1 MKVKDVISD
10 GCTVAGCSLGVG
22 FLCGKEAQVFVG
34 NFANAAIFALC
45 FFVATLLLRN
55 FCLQKKC
62 FCTRAFCESCFCGL
76 KNVFYALF
84 CACCFVCAV
93 TALSALQQVL
103 QSFLFQ
109 TSLPLFSVAA
119 ALLSAA
125 VLKSGMKTL
134 KILNVVSVALCVLY
148 VVFVAIC
155 AKTPCQQLN
164 VAPSKPVKYAFFSVT
179 VSLAVLAPLSKTS
192 AKQNFWAS
200 LLATAILGGLTCAI
214 ICFADFSLQTPFFVP
229 NNLPLQIFGAVA
241 LLIATVTG
249 VVANALPVVQSAVG
263 VLEDKTLSLLCVFCL
278 AVVFS
283 TLGFDFILDYGYL
296 FVAAVGVCVTLFVA
310 VQLAAER
317 IRCKKHKKKLCEI
330 LKTRPTKQ

>member
-1 MKVKDVISD
+1 MKVKDVILD

-34 NFANAAIFALC
+34 NFANTAIFASC
-45 FFVATLLLRN
+45 FFVSTLLVRN
-55 FCLQKKC
+55 FCLQKRS
-62 FCTRAFCESCFCGL
+62 FCTESFCNVCFGGA
-76 KNVFYALF
+76 KSIFYALF

-93 TALSALQQVL
+93 TALSALQHCL

-109 TSLPLFSVAA
+109 TSLPFFSVVA
-119 ALLSAA
+119 ALISAA

-134 KILNVVSVALCVLY
+134 KILNVISVALSLLY

-155 AKTPCQQLN
+155 AKNPCKQLY
-164 VAPSKPVKYAFFSVT
+164 VAPSKSVKYAFFSVT

-192 AKQNFWAS
+192 AKQNFWAT

-229 NNLPLQIFGAVA
+229 NSLPLKIFGAIT

-249 VVANALPVVQSAVG
+249 VVANALPVVQIAVG
-263 VLEDKTLSLLCVFCL
+263 IVEDKTLGVLCVFCL
-278 AVVFS
+278 AVAFS
-283 TLGFDFILDYGYL
+283 TFGFDFILDYGYL
-296 FVAAVGVCVTLFVA
+296 FVAAVGVCVTISA
-310 VQLAAER
+310 AAQLLAKR
-317 IRCKKHKKKLCEI
+317 LRR
-330 LKTRPTKQ
+330 KTAPKIIPVRFLGNDV